1 MNQPYRNRKLT
12 GAAEAIARI
21 PRLEQ
26 FIVGLLAATPL
37 LAAVHFRWIDFVIPV
52 AFVTL
57 LSMAATSARY
67 QRAIQRQWMLD
78 WRNPLTLFA
87 VASAGWMALSVL
99 WAPNVHRA
107 AFAALQ
113 AAAIVCGALSVA
125 VAVKAVP
132 RERVFSLLVK
142 FVFAAILIATLASIG
157 VIIIQRAGLQ
167 APLAGD
173 IRGAAP
179 KLILFVWPALGWL
192 AEKRRSRDFWLLL
205 GLSVLLIVVS
215 RSGAAGLALIGAAA
229 VIAIGQLLPR
239 LAVVGPLLLLLLAFI
254 AAPFLNQLGFVLHWP
269 HVSNYLARFE
279 ADQRIDIWTFYGS
292 LFWQHPWSGLG
303 FRAERFFDASLFP
316 PSIPAE
322 AHLHPHN
329 EPLQVLLEF
338 GIVGA
343 ALLLAAL
350 AFAARAL
357 WRAGRPQAV
366 YVAACVAAFL
376 LEGLVNFSLWES
388 WWLAVVAIAFVF
400 CGRLLDKPEF
410 TAPARAS
417 PSPSASAA
425 TP

>member
-1 MNQPYRNRKLT
+1 MHRPYSNSKLPET
-12 GAAEAIARI
+12 AGALNRI

-37 LAAVHFRWIDFVIPV
+37 LAAIHFRWIDFVVPI
-52 AFVTL
+52 AFAAL
-57 LSMAATSARY
+57 LAAAAISTDY
-67 QRAIQRQWMLD
+67 QHAIRRQWTPD
-78 WRNPLTLFA
+78 FRKPLTLFA
-87 VASAGWMALSVL
+87 VASAAWMALSVL

-113 AAAIVCGALSVA
+113 AAALVCGALTVA
-125 VAVKAVP
+125 IAVKAAS
-132 RERVFSLLVK
+132 RERVFSLVAK
-142 FVFAAILIATLASIG
+142 FAFAAVLIATLASVG
-157 VIIIQRAGLQ
+157 VIVVQHAGMQ
-167 APLAGD
+167 PPLAGD

-192 AEKRRSRDFWLLL
+192 AEKRRSKDFWLLL

-215 RSGAAGLALIGAAA
+215 RSGAAGLALIGAVA

-239 LAVVGPLLLLLLAFI
+239 FAIICPLLLLSLAFI
-254 AAPFLNQLGFVLHWP
+254 AAPFLSQLEFVLHWP

-292 LFWQHPWSGLG
+292 LFWQHPWTGLG
-303 FRAERFFDASLFP
+303 FRAERFFNVSLFP
-316 PSIPAE
+316 SSIPAE

-343 ALLLAAL
+343 VLLFATL
-350 AFAARAL
+350 AFVTRAL
-357 WRAGRPQAV
+357 WRSGRPQAV
-366 YVAACVAAFL
+366 YIAACLTAFL
-376 LEGLVNFSLWES
+376 LEGLVNFSVWEL
-388 WWLAVVAIAFVF
+388 WWLAVAAIAFVF
-400 CGRLLDKPEF
+400 CGRLLDKPDF
-410 TAPARAS
+410 TAPARAL
-417 PSPSASAA
+417 PNPSASAA